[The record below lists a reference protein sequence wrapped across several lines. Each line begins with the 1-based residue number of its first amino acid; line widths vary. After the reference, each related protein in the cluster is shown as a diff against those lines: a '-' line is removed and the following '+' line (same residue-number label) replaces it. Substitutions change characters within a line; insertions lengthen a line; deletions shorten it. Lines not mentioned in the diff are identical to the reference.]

1 MRRGLAEL
9 RQHRATIRE
18 GHRAAHKALEDIDA
32 FYDQPGGV
40 YPRRRFEIEVDRDK
54 CIGCGLCVSL
64 APNLMGLD
72 AAGKAY
78 TRTRTADWS
87 PADGDFVQYCP
98 TSAIVARKIERIV
111 PLKAGERGRCV
122 GGGQWLSSRAERG
135 IWPLRDRNCLA
146 RGGCPAQ

>member
-1 MRRGLAEL
+1 MTDVELITRITRRDRSAF
-9 RQHRATIRE
+9 
-18 GHRAAHKALEDIDA
+18 DA

-111 PLKAGERGRCV
+111 PLKAGERG
-122 GGGQWLSSRAERG
+122 A
-135 IWPLRDRNCLA
+135 A
-146 RGGCPAQ
+146 